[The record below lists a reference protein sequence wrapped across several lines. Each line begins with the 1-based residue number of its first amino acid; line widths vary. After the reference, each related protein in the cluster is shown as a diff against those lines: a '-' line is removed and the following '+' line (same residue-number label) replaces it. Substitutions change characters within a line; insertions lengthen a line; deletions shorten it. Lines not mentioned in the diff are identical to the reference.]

1 MLSHLGGGYHGG
13 MHRFIDSVRRV
24 ERAVMHANT
33 LATEWNAL
41 LKPDAFQYRTE
52 HKGDGTSVLIGRFKD
67 IPKNDLALE
76 LGEFFY
82 QLRAALDGLIYVTA
96 ELLSAPAPPTAENRL
111 EFPIYDTAARFE
123 NCPVWT
129 GPFPEELKNWLQ
141 TVQPYNASTPTD
153 PNTAEY
159 RRGLKL
165 LHDCARKDRHR
176 RLHILGTIPV
186 EARVGFDPPLPNAQ
200 VRFLNPNMFEGE
212 AEMVELRISE
222 EDWQTPNVH
231 FNANITLNIS
241 VAEMPGLTGDQLSR
255 ELEGLANMV
264 SLITNDFVRS
274 FP

>member
-1 MLSHLGGGYHGG
+1 
-13 MHRFIDSVRRV
+13 MHRFIDSVRRI

-33 LATEWNAL
+33 LALEWNTL

-96 ELLSAPAPPTAENRL
+96 ELLSAPDPPSAENRL
-111 EFPIYDTAARFE
+111 EFPIYDTASRFE
-123 NCPVWT
+123 NCPVWN
-129 GPFPEELKNWLQ
+129 GPFPQELKDWLQ
-141 TVQPYNASTPTD
+141 TVQPYNAITPTD

-186 EARVGFDPPLPNAQ
+186 ETRVSFDPPLPNAQ
-200 VRFLNPNMFEGE
+200 VRFLSPNMFEGE

-222 EDWQTPNVH
+222 KDWTTPNVH